1 MFNLPQN
8 FCVAPFLQLTTHP
21 TKSFSPCPYLGG
33 TTWTQD
39 YGTIQQRWASAD
51 LESLRH
57 QFLNN
62 QRPTMCQRCWHEE
75 DNNKQSLRLRL
86 YNSQTKTSDYSVIN
100 NSTIVQEMVEG
111 LAQKEYLK
119 GPKILTIK
127 NGNVCNAKCRV
138 CHPGDS
144 SRWVEDA
151 NKLAQSIGPGHYAI
165 NVSEKNWSTEQLDE
179 IYELSKNLKRLELFG
194 GEPLY
199 NKKVLNLLDRIAEN
213 GHSKQ
218 LNLYINTNGSVDLI
232 NKVPRIHEFNEVEIG
247 VSIDGIDKQFEYI
260 RHGIKYKDVVDNILT
275 WQKYFK
281 EKNTKFF
288 IDSITTVNVFNV
300 FSLPEIKQEI
310 MKLLPQSPFWNL
322 LVNPDHLFI
331 KNMPNKVKEKV
342 IAKLQ
347 IDPEFADIINVI
359 NQPADS
365 NAWDKFLSISQ
376 ALDVIRSENFKD
388 TFPELSTAIDL

>member
-1 MFNLPQN
+1 MSDVPPN

-33 TTWTQD
+33 TTWAQD

-51 LESLRH
+51 LESLRY

-62 QRPTMCQRCWHEE
+62 QRPDMCQRCWHEE

-100 NSTIVQEMVEG
+100 NSTIVQEMIEG

-151 NKLAQSIGPGHYAI
+151 NKLASVIGPGHYAI

-199 NKKVLNLLDRIAEN
+199 NKKVLSLLDRIAKN

-218 LNLYINTNGSVDLI
+218 LNLYINTNGSVNLI
-232 NKVPRIHEFNEVEIG
+232 DKVPRVHEFKEVEIG

-288 IDSITTVNVFNV
+288 IDSITTVSVFNI

-310 MKLLPQSPFWNL
+310 TKLLPQSPFWNL

-331 KNMPNKVKEKV
+331 RNMPDKVKQKV

-347 IDPEFADIINVI
+347 SDPEFSDIISVI

-365 NAWDKFLSISQ
+365 DAWDKFLSISQ
-376 ALDVIRSENFKD
+376 ALDVIRNENFKD
-388 TFPELSTAIDL
+388 TFPELSAAIDL

>member
-1 MFNLPQN
+1 
-8 FCVAPFLQLTTHP
+8 VAPFLQLTTHP

-33 TTWTQD
+33 TTWAQD

-51 LESLRH
+51 LESLRY

-62 QRPTMCQRCWHEE
+62 QRPDMCQRCWHEE

-100 NSTIVQEMVEG
+100 NSTIVQEMIEG

-151 NKLAQSIGPGHYAI
+151 NKLASVIGPGHYAI

-199 NKKVLNLLDRIAEN
+199 NKKVLSLLDRIAKN

-218 LNLYINTNGSVDLI
+218 LNLYINTNGSVNLI
-232 NKVPRIHEFNEVEIG
+232 DKVPRVHEFKEVEIG

-288 IDSITTVNVFNV
+288 IDSITTVSVFNI

-310 MKLLPQSPFWNL
+310 TKLLPQSPFWNL

-331 KNMPNKVKEKV
+331 RNMPDKVKQKV

-347 IDPEFADIINVI
+347 SDPEFSDIISVI

-365 NAWDKFLSISQ
+365 DAWDKFLSISQ
-376 ALDVIRSENFKD
+376 ALDVIRNENFKD
-388 TFPELSTAIDL
+388 TFPELSAAIDL

>member
-33 TTWTQD
+33 TTWAQD

-51 LESLRH
+51 LESLRY

-62 QRPTMCQRCWHEE
+62 QRPNMCQRCWHEE

-100 NSTIVQEMVEG
+100 NSTIVQEMIKG

-127 NGNVCNAKCRV
+127 NGNICNAKCRV

-144 SRWVEDA
+144 SRWVDDA
-151 NKLAQSIGPGHYAI
+151 NKLAQTIGPGHYAI
-165 NVSEKNWSTEQLDE
+165 NVSEKNWSTDQLDE

-199 NKKVLNLLDRIAEN
+199 NKKVLALLDRIVEN

-218 LNLYINTNGSVDLI
+218 LNLYINTNGSVNLI
-232 NKVPRIHEFNEVEIG
+232 DKVPRIHEFNEVEIG
-247 VSIDGIDKQFEYI
+247 VSIDGVDKQFEYI
-260 RHGIKYKDVVDNILT
+260 RHGIRYVDVINNVQA

-300 FSLPEIKQEI
+300 FSLLEIKQEI
-310 MKLLPQSPFWNL
+310 TKLLPQSPFWNL

-331 KNMPNKVKEKV
+331 KNMPDKVKEKV
-342 IAKLQ
+342 ITKLQ
-347 IDPEFADIINVI
+347 VDTEFNDIINVI
-359 NQPADS
+359 KQPADS
-365 NAWDKFLSISQ
+365 QAWDKFLTISK
-376 ALDVIRSENFKD
+376 ALDNIRNENFKQ
-388 TFPELSTAIDL
+388 TFPELYNAITI

>member
-1 MFNLPQN
+1 MSDVPPN

-33 TTWTQD
+33 TTWAQD

-51 LESLRH
+51 LESLRY

-62 QRPTMCQRCWHEE
+62 QRPDMCQRCWHEE

-100 NSTIVQEMVEG
+100 NSTIVQEMIEG

-151 NKLAQSIGPGHYAI
+151 NKLASVIGPGHYAI

-199 NKKVLNLLDRIAEN
+199 NKKVLSLLDRIAKN

-218 LNLYINTNGSVDLI
+218 LNLYINTNGSVNLI
-232 NKVPRIHEFNEVEIG
+232 DKVPRVHEFKEVEIG

-288 IDSITTVNVFNV
+288 IDSITTVSVFNI

-310 MKLLPQSPFWNL
+310 TKLLPQSPFWNL
-322 LVNPDHLFI
+322 LVSPDHLFI
-331 KNMPNKVKEKV
+331 RNMPDKVKQKV

-347 IDPEFADIINVI
+347 SDPEFSDIISVI

-365 NAWDKFLSISQ
+365 DAWDKFLSISQ
-376 ALDVIRSENFKD
+376 ALDVIRNENFKD
-388 TFPELSTAIDL
+388 TFPELGSIDD